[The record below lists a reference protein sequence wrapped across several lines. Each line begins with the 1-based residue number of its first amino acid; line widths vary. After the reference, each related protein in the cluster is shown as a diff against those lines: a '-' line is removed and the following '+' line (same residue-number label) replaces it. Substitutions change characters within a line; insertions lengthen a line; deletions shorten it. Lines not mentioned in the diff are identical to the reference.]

1 MRFNQYLTELTS
13 VEDGQAIEAHEP
25 TGEAS
30 SSVDNP
36 KVRMEANIL
45 LANGLND
52 TFVSPEAGIQAIR
65 KVLHRFGF
73 DLPALYDADP
83 EGDEVVIEIDQF
95 GDTLGDN
102 LFSNSN
108 WDEYNANPTD
118 DNLDGQKDE
127 QCFVYIL
134 YYLTDEGGYEF
145 YAEIGNNA
153 RMEELLSEEESDE
166 EE

>member
-1 MRFNQYLTELTS
+1 MKFKEYLQELS
-13 VEDGQAIEAHEP
+13 QIDDGQAIAAHEP
-25 TGEAS
+25 TGEES
-30 SSVDNP
+30 LQILNP
-36 KVRMEANIL
+36 KTLVKANL
-45 LANGLND
+45 ELSNELND
-52 TFVSPEAGIQAIR
+52 VIVSPYVGVQKIR
-65 KVLHRFGF
+65 KVLYRYAL
-73 DLPALYDADP
+73 DLPALYDVDP
-83 EGDEVVIEIDQF
+83 QGDEVVIEVDQF

-166 EE
+166 E